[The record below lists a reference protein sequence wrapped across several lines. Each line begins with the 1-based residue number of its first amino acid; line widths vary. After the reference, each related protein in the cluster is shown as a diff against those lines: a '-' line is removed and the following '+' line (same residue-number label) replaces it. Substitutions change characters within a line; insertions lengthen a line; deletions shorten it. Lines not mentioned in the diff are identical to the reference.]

1 MGVDLGSIVPRK
13 EIDFSY
19 LKNKTVA
26 VDAFNAIYQFL
37 SSIRGQ
43 DGSYLMDSQG
53 RVTSHLQGLFSRT
66 LNLMGKG
73 IKLVYVFDG
82 EAPKLKLAEREE
94 RFGRKYEA
102 EQKYQEAVDEE
113 NIEDMNKY
121 SR

>member
-53 RVTSHLQGLFSRT
+53 RVTSHLQGLFART
-66 LNLMGKG
+66 LNLMNKG

-82 EAPKLKLAEREE
+82 EAPKLKLSERES
-94 RFGRKYEA
+94 R
-102 EQKYQEAVDEE
+102 
-113 NIEDMNKY
+113 ISSY
-121 SR
+121 S